1 MIIEGLDFKQTCG
14 ACPEQYDVFKDD
26 KIVGYVRLR
35 WGNLSCCYPDY
46 EGDEIYSESFDDGWK
61 GCFDDDN
68 ERNKYLLIIANELN
82 NYLEKQENA

>member
-1 MIIEGLDFKQTCG
+1 MIIKGLDFKQTCG
-14 ACPEQYDVFKDD
+14 ACPEQYDVFKDG
-26 KIVGYVRLR
+26 KQVGYVRLR
-35 WGNLSCCYPDY
+35 WGGLSCRYPDY
-46 EGDEIYSESFDDGWK
+46 EGDEIYSESFQDAWK

>member
-1 MIIEGLDFKQTCG
+1 MWWLPRAIRCVQGRKSGWYI
-14 ACPEQYDVFKDD
+14 
-26 KIVGYVRLR
+26 RLR
-35 WGNLSCCYPDY
+35 WGGLSCRYPDY

-82 NYLEKQENA
+82 SYLEKQENA

>member
-1 MIIEGLDFKQTCG
+1 MIIKGLNFKKTCD
-14 ACPEQYDVFKDD
+14 ACPEQYDVFKDE
-26 KIVGYVRLR
+26 KQVGYVRLR
-35 WGNLSCCYPDY
+35 WGNLTVESPDCGGDLVY
-46 EGDEIYSESFDDGWK
+46 EHYFGDAWK

>member
-14 ACPEQYDVFKDD
+14 ACPEQYDVFKDE
-26 KIVGYVRLR
+26 KQVGYVRLR
-35 WGNLSCCYPDY
+35 WGDLSCRYPDY
-46 EGDEIYSESFDDGWK
+46 EGDEIYSESFQDAWK

-82 NYLEKQENA
+82 NYLEENKNA